1 MLTEFQMFWQAAQ
14 RQPQATALAGE
25 GISFTYAGLLHEAE
39 VVAAGLAEAGVRPGA
54 IVGTVLPNSNEHV
67 LALLALA
74 RLGAVPAPISPRLKP
89 AQAGQLV
96 REAQMSAA
104 IVGADAGLLAAVAE
118 ALGPGARL
126 ISTGAASHG
135 CVPFSACRG
144 EPSRLPGIP
153 QPGPS
158 DPAVIFYTSGTTGL
172 PKGVVVPHRAA
183 GARHLPALL
192 PLTFGDRNR
201 FEGHMPL
208 CHPVGY
214 HMILIGALTT
224 GGTYHLVQAFDPAG
238 LAALVAARGIT
249 LLGGSPAQ
257 WHALLEAPGFSAEA
271 LASLDHAWYGGA
283 PMSPSLLERVVAALP
298 CPLYNVYGVTE
309 LGNVGFLRHT
319 GHKPGALRPTGYYTL
334 RAVRPGG
341 QPEDT
346 VPAGEIGELIASAGP
361 GTAFSGY
368 LNRPGA
374 TAAALTGGW
383 YRTGDLARFD
393 ADGDFWLAGR
403 ADDMIISGASNIY
416 PEEVEAV
423 LAACPGIADVAVV
436 GVPDDRYG
444 ELVVACAAGSAI
456 SAADLDAHCR
466 ASDLADYKRP
476 QAYLFLPELPRNSLA
491 KILRSDLRQAAAE
504 AHRSARL
511 GYINPASPPPGNHP
525 RPRPPAVGCAMTYP
539 AATARDAG

>member
-1 MLTEFQMFWQAAQ
+1 MLTEFQMFWRAAQ

-25 GISFTYAGLLHEAE
+25 GVSFTYAGLLREAE
-39 VVAAGLAEAGVRPGA
+39 VVAAGLAEAGVRPGT
-54 IVGTVLPNSNEHV
+54 IVGTVLPNSAEHV
-67 LALLALA
+67 LALLGLS
-74 RLGAVPAPISPRLKP
+74 RLGAIPAPISPRLKP

-104 IVGADAGLLAAVAE
+104 IVGADAGLQAAVAE

-126 ISTGAASHG
+126 ISTGAAGRG
-135 CVPFSACRG
+135 CVPFSSCWG
-144 EPSRLPGIP
+144 EPSCLPGIP

-172 PKGVVVPHRAA
+172 PKGVVVSHRAA

-192 PLTFGDRNR
+192 PLTFGDHNR

-224 GGTYHLVQAFDPAG
+224 GGSYHLVPAFDPAG
-238 LAALVAARGIT
+238 LVALVAARGIT

-257 WHALLEAPGFSAEA
+257 WHAFLAAPGFSAEA
-271 LASLDHAWYGGA
+271 LASLDHAFYGGA
-283 PMSPSLLERVVAALP
+283 PMTPSLLERVVAALP

-319 GHKPGALRPTGYYTL
+319 GRKPGAVRPTGYYKL
-334 RAVRPGG
+334 RAVCPGG
-341 QPEDT
+341 QPEDS
-346 VPAGEIGELIASAGP
+346 VPAGEIGELIADAGSHA
-361 GTAFSGY
+361 AFSGY

-393 ADGDFWLAGR
+393 TDGDFWLTGR

-423 LAACPGIADVAVV
+423 LGTFTGIADVAVV
-436 GVPDDRYG
+436 GVSDDRYG
-444 ELVVACAAGSAI
+444 ELVVACAAGSGI

-476 QAYLFLPELPRNSLA
+476 QAYLFLPGLPRNSLA
-491 KILRSDLRQAAAE
+491 KVLRSDLRQAAAE

-511 GYINPASPPPGNHP
+511 AYINPASPPGEDP
-525 RPRPPAVGCAMTYP
+525 RPRPPAAGHRMTP
-539 AATARDAG
+539 ATTARDAG

>member
-1 MLTEFQMFWQAAQ
+1 MLTEFQMFWRAAQ

-25 GISFTYAGLLHEAE
+25 GVSFTYAGLLHEAE
-39 VVAAGLAEAGVRPGA
+39 VVAAGLAEAGIRPGT
-54 IVGTVLPNSNEHV
+54 IVGTVLPNSAEHV
-67 LALLALA
+67 LALLGLS
-74 RLGAVPAPISPRLKP
+74 RLGAIPAPISPRLKP

-104 IVGADAGLLAAVAE
+104 IVSADAALQAAVGE
-118 ALGPGARL
+118 ALGPGAQL
-126 ISTGAASHG
+126 ISTGAAG
-135 CVPFSACRG
+135 RGRVPFSSCRG

-183 GARHLPALL
+183 GARHLPRLL
-192 PLTFGDRNR
+192 PLTFGDHNR

-224 GGTYHLVQAFDPAG
+224 GGSYHLVPASDPAG
-238 LAALVAARGIT
+238 LVALVAARGIT
-249 LLGGSPAQ
+249 LLGLTPAQ
-257 WHALLEAPGFSAEA
+257 WHAFLEAPGFSPGA
-271 LASLDHAWYGGA
+271 LASLGNAFYGGA
-283 PMSPSLLERVVAALP
+283 PMSPRLLERVVAALP

-319 GHKPGALRPTGYYTL
+319 GRKPGAVRPTGYYKL

-341 QPEDT
+341 QPEDS
-346 VPAGEIGELIASAGP
+346 VPAGEIGELIADAGSHA
-361 GTAFSGY
+361 AFSGY

-393 ADGDFWLAGR
+393 TDGDFWLTGR

-423 LAACPGIADVAVV
+423 LGTCPGIADVAVV
-436 GVPDDRYG
+436 GVSDDRYG
-444 ELVVACAAGSAI
+444 ELVVACAAGSGI

-476 QAYLFLPELPRNSLA
+476 MAYLFLLQLPRNSLA
-491 KILRSDLRQAAAE
+491 KVLRSELRQAAAE

-511 GYINPASPPPGNHP
+511 AYIDPASPPPGEDP
-525 RPRPPAVGCAMTYP
+525 QPRPPAAGHRMTP
-539 AATARDAG
+539 ATTARDAG

>member
-25 GISFTYAGLLHEAE
+25 GVSFTYAGLLYEVE
-39 VVAAGLAEAGVRPGA
+39 VVAAGLAEAGVRPGTV
-54 IVGTVLPNSNEHV
+54 VGTVLPNSAEHV

-74 RLGAVPAPISPRLKP
+74 RLGAIPAPVSPRLKP

-96 REAQMSAA
+96 REARMSAA
-104 IVGADAGLLAAVAE
+104 IVGADAALQASVAE
-118 ALGPGARL
+118 ALGPAARL
-126 ISTGAASHG
+126 ISTGAAGRG
-135 CVPFSACRG
+135 CVPFSSCRG
-144 EPSRLPGIP
+144 EPSRLPPIP

-172 PKGVVVPHRAA
+172 PKGVVVPHRATA
-183 GARHLPALL
+183 ARTPPPRLL
-192 PLTFGDRNR
+192 PLTFGDHNR
-201 FEGHMPL
+201 FEGHMPV

-224 GGTYHLVQAFDPAG
+224 GGTYHLVPAFDPAG
-238 LAALVAARGIT
+238 LLALVAARGIT
-249 LLGGSPAQ
+249 LLILAPAQ

-271 LASLDHAWYGGA
+271 LASLGNAFYGGA
-283 PMSPSLLERVVAALP
+283 PMPPRLLDRVVAALP

-309 LGNVGFLRHT
+309 LGNIGFLRHT
-319 GHKPGALRPTGYYTL
+319 GRKPGALRPTGYYKL

-346 VPAGEIGELIASAGP
+346 VPAGEIGELIADAGSHA
-361 GTAFSGY
+361 AFSGY

-383 YRTGDLARFD
+383 YRTGDLAVFD
-393 ADGDFWLAGR
+393 TDGDFRLAGR

-423 LAACPGIADVAVV
+423 LGTCPGIAEAAVV

-444 ELVVACAAGSAI
+444 ELVVACAAGSGI

-476 QAYLFLPELPRNSLA
+476 LAYLFLPGLPRNSLA
-491 KILRSDLRQAAAE
+491 KVLRSDLRQAAAE

-511 GYINPASPPPGNHP
+511 AYINPASPPPGKIP
-525 RPRPPAVGCAMTYP
+525 GPARRQP
-539 AATARDAG
+539 ATG